1 MNILITAGDP
11 SGDAHAARLM
21 EALRARVPDVVFEG
35 FGGPA
40 MEMQGLRSVAH
51 LKDVAVS
58 GFWEVAKR
66 FGYLRSLLNTCEQM
80 IKHRKPDLF
89 IPVDYP
95 GFNIRLAAVAKQAL
109 VPVAW
114 YIAPQLWAWGRN
126 RAREL
131 ARVVSTLL
139 VVFPFEKEY
148 FDAFGINT
156 VYVGHPLLDMLA
168 QEELVDGDR
177 TQPDTHEKNI
187 VLVPGSREHELKHHI
202 PPLVDVVKHFRGSEF
217 SFVVPKAPSL
227 SDEAMQPFVN
237 VGAHIVHD
245 SHAAMRRS
253 YAGLVKAGTSTL
265 EATLI
270 GVPYG
275 SFYKTSLTSYLLAK
289 RLVNVNS
296 VTMMNLLLD
305 SKVVHEYIQ
314 QQVTV
319 KNLVSEIEDLVS
331 NIARRREL
339 TDAMAQVRQLLGN
352 SGAASRAADAIVRL
366 M

>member
-1 MNILITAGDP
+1 
-11 SGDAHAARLM
+11 M

-66 FGYLRSLLNTCEQM
+66 FGYFRSLLHKCEQM
-80 IKHRKPDLF
+80 IQHRKPDLF

-95 GFNIRLAAVAKQAL
+95 GFNIRLAAFAKQAL

-148 FDAFGINT
+148 FDGFGINT
-156 VYVGHPLLDMLA
+156 VYVGHPLLDLLA
-168 QEELVDGDR
+168 QEELVEGYR
-177 TQPDTHEKNI
+177 SQLNTHEKNI
-187 VLVPGSREHELKHHI
+187 ILVPGSREHELKHHI
-202 PPLVDVVKHFRGSEF
+202 PTLVDVVKHFRGSEF
-217 SFVVPKAPSL
+217 SFIVPKAPSL
-227 SDEAMQPFVN
+227 PNEAMQPFVN
-237 VGAHIVHD
+237 VGAHIAHD
-245 SHAAMRRS
+245 SHAAMRKS

-265 EATLI
+265 EACLI
-270 GVPYG
+270 GVPFG
-275 SFYKTSLTSYLLAK
+275 SFYKTSVTSYLLAK

-296 VTMMNLLLD
+296 VTMMNLLLN
-305 SKVVHEYIQ
+305 SNVVHEYIQ
-314 QQVTV
+314 QHVTV
-319 KNLVSEIEDLVS
+319 KNLVAELEDLAS
-331 NIARRREL
+331 NDTRRHEL
-339 TDAMAQVRQLLGN
+339 ADAMAQVRRLLGT
-352 SGAASRAADAIVRL
+352 SGAASRAADAIVR
-366 M
+366 MM